1 MMPTLTT
8 SKRIAM
14 TSPMTRTIEARVGRF
29 KSEDQDAESPLRV
42 VIADDHPFY
51 RAALARLLE
60 RNGLEVVAEVP
71 NGEAA
76 IRAVEE
82 TRPDVVVADLNM
94 PGSSG
99 LAATRELAQRLPATP
114 VMVLSVSAD
123 ENDVTEAILAGAS
136 GYMLKDRPH
145 AEIVAGVRAAAVG
158 QSPLSPRI
166 AAMLIRRLR
175 ETEDLDE
182 DEIRGRVADY
192 LSGRARP
199 RPPIRPAPRL
209 PRRW

>member
-1 MMPTLTT
+1 MAWTT
-8 SKRIAM
+8 
-14 TSPMTRTIEARVGRF
+14 EARVGRF
-29 KSEDQDAESPLRV
+29 TSEDQDAGRALRV

-76 IRAVEE
+76 IRAAEE
-82 TRPDVVVADLNM
+82 MRPDVVVADLNM
-94 PGSSG
+94 PGTSG

-114 VMVLSVSAD
+114 VLVLSVSAD
-123 ENDVTEAILAGAS
+123 ETDVTEAILAGAN

-145 AEIVAGVRAAAVG
+145 AEIVAGIRAAAVG

-175 ETEDLDE
+175 QAEDLDE

-192 LSGRARP
+192 LTGRATP
-199 RPPIRPAPRL
+199 RPPIRPSPRL